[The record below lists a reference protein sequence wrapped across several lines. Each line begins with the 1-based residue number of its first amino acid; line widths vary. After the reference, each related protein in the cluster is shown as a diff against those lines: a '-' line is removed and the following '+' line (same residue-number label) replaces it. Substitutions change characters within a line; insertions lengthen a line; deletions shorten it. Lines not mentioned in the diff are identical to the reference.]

1 MIGTSGPTS
10 ISSSLPLK
18 LTLRVRPL
26 SASETRSTVALG
38 MILSGIRSHG
48 NWRHAQPKF
57 NNDQGPASYAR
68 LPAFPP
74 APRRLGSRSQH
85 PTSSP
90 IPLMLDNLLTAE
102 MATAL
107 GLAFAAGLMRGY
119 TGFGTPIFLG
129 P

>member
-1 MIGTSGPTS
+1 MRKPNVINTREPRHIPVS
-10 ISSSLPLK
+10 PL
-18 LTLRVRPL
+18 
-26 SASETRSTVALG
+26 
-38 MILSGIRSHG
+38 
-48 NWRHAQPKF
+48 
-57 NNDQGPASYAR
+57 Y
-68 LPAFPP
+68 P

-102 MATAL
+102 MATAF

-129 P
+129 PSMPCCSAPRPRSPLWC